1 MARSRPD
8 SEKPAGPRHDEPEL
22 VAGILD
28 LYRQGWFPMADPDR
42 GVVEWVQPEVR
53 GTIPLEPG
61 GLRMTRSLRQRCRN
75 AGFVIRSDTAF
86 DRIIRAC
93 AEPRSGREST
103 WIDESIVRA
112 YGVLHRAGR
121 AHSVEAWLER
131 DGEPQLVGGLYG
143 VRIGAAFFGESMFSR
158 PELGGTDASKV
169 CLVRLWEHL
178 RARGF
183 ELLDTQMWNPHL
195 ATLGCVQV
203 PREEFLKRLEK
214 AVNREIEWVWPA
226 PR

>member
-1 MARSRPD
+1 MALTEARPD
-8 SEKPAGPRHDEPEL
+8 PRTPHQRTADDAL

-28 LYRQGWFPMADPDR
+28 LYRQGWFPMADSDR

-53 GTIPLEPG
+53 GTIPLQPG
-61 GLRMTRSLRQRCRN
+61 GLVASRSLKQRCRN

-86 DRIIRAC
+86 DRVIRAC
-93 AEPRSGREST
+93 AEPRPGRDST
-103 WIDESIVRA
+103 WINETIVRA
-112 YGVLHRAGR
+112 YELLHRAGR

-131 DGEPQLVGGLYG
+131 DGESHLVGGLYG
-143 VRIGAAFFGESMFSR
+143 VHLGAAFFGESMFSR

-169 CLVRLWEHL
+169 CLIRLWEHL

-195 ATLGCVQV
+195 ATLGCTEMPQAD
-203 PREEFLKRLEK
+203 FLKQLEH
-214 AVNREIEWVWPA
+214 ATNREVAWDWSG
-226 PR
+226 